1 MADKTPDPLS
11 NLSIYEKKLLLA
23 MVPTFHER
31 QRMRFKGTDRKSR
44 ETLIVEFLLERRG
57 LYEHC
62 FKDACAKRG
71 IEPPVVRNVMTGDRL
86 SRYKPLM
93 NEAAGRASELRVPEA
108 DKDYS
113 LQRYIE
119 DPDADPPRKRLRR

>member
-1 MADKTPDPLS
+1 MADKTPDPLEH
-11 NLSIYEKKLLLA
+11 LSVYEKTLLIA

-44 ETLIVEFLLERRG
+44 ETLIIEFLLERRG
-57 LYEHC
+57 IYEHC
-62 FKDACAKRG
+62 FKEACTARG
-71 IEPPVVRNVMTGDRL
+71 IEPPRVRNVMTGDRL
-86 SRYKPLM
+86 SRYKSLM

-108 DKDYS
+108 DRDQS
-113 LQRYIE
+113 LQQYIH